1 LGETILKKTIKLT
14 LEETDSYKEY
24 SDLRDEMV
32 EDLVSL
38 EITNP
43 TQWSAYDHEW
53 AHRRAGPW
61 SSYKEV
67 LWCLFSYMTDADIQ
81 DRHNEH
87 LEYFEEREVN

>member
-1 LGETILKKTIKLT
+1 MKKTIKVT
-14 LEETDSYKEY
+14 LEEIADREKYWA
-24 SDLRDEMV
+24 LRDEMV

-61 SSYKEV
+61 SSYEEV
-67 LWCLFSYMTDADIQ
+67 LWCLFSYMTDADLQ
-81 DRHNEH
+81 DRHDEH
-87 LEYFEEREVN
+87 IEYFEEKEIK